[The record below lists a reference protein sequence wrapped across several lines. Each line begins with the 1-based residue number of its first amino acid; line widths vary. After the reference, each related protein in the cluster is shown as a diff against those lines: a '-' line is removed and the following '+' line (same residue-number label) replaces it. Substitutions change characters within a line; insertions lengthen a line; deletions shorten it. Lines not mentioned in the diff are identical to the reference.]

1 MVIVGIDT
9 VVDVV
14 VAIVVDVDVAVVVD
28 VDVAV
33 GVSGG
38 AKQAFNTFFN
48 PYRVGNR
55 CFLVRGYF
63 FISRDKLN

>member
-1 MVIVGIDT
+1 LVIVGIDT
-9 VVDVV
+9 VVDVD
-14 VAIVVDVDVAVVVD
+14 A
-28 VDVAV
+28 AV

-63 FISRDKLN
+63 FIRMQIFLKSFQKV